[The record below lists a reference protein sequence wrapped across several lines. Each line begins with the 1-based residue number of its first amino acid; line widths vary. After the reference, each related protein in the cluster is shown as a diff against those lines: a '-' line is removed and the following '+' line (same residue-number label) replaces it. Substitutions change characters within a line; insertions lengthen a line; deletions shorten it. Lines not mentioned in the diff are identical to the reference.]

1 MATIGRGAAVAEL
14 PAGFTLTGPIAW
26 LGWLCVHLVLLSG
39 GVERSL
45 TLRDWGWNIL
55 TRKRSK
61 RIVVDVSRK

>member
-1 MATIGRGAAVAEL
+1 MATISRGAALAEL

-26 LGWLCVHLVLLSG
+26 MGWLLVHLLLLSG

-45 TLRDWGWNIL
+45 TLRDWVWNIL

-61 RIVVDVSRK
+61 RIVVDVSRR